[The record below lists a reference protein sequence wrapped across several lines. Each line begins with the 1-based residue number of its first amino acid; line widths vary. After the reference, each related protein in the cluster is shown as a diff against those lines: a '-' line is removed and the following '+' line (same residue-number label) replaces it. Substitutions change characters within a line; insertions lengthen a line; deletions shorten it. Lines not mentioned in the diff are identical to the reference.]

1 MPKIKKKDYRIT
13 GGEFEVIIDS
23 LCVKAESAHF
33 SGQANGEL
41 KNRYERL
48 CDTLGAQ
55 FNHQLGGAEAEGT
68 ALYKLSLDILE
79 KRRLARA
86 LRYVQMNQKYILEKE
101 MCHEVK
107 AFQKARARL
116 PVEAE
121 FSHLQDAERARSE
134 RFSTM
139 AGHILM
145 RLGYLNPEYSSH
157 IFGLA
162 YHRA

>member
-1 MPKIKKKDYRIT
+1 MPKIKKKNYRIT

-55 FNHQLGGAEAEGT
+55 FNRQLDGTEAGET
-68 ALYKLSLDILE
+68 ALYKLSLGIFE
-79 KRRLARA
+79 KRRPARA
-86 LRYVQMNQKYILEKE
+86 LRYAQINQKCILEKE
-101 MCHEVK
+101 MRHEVK
-107 AFQKARARL
+107 TFRKARARL
-116 PVEAE
+116 PLETE
-121 FSHLQDAERARSE
+121 LSYLQDIERARSE
-134 RFSTM
+134 RFSAM
-139 AGHILM
+139 AGHVLM